1 MCVIM
6 KLKYLLSQVNPSP
19 SKGEVQVHVKLAFN
33 TLSLAHSAL
42 VSHGPELQGSGTV
55 VGEVQISIQ
64 YTVSCTL
71 SISVTWSRVAGI
83 RNCGIKDLKCV

>member
-19 SKGEVQVHVKLAFN
+19 SKGEVQVHVKSEFN

-55 VGEVQISIQ
+55 V
-64 YTVSCTL
+64 
-71 SISVTWSRVAGI
+71 
-83 RNCGIKDLKCV
+83 